1 MIKLLLLRFARFL
14 RKWWRRFFVPLSLG
28 SQMLIVDQKKR
39 VFLVRRRD
47 TKKWVFPGGGVA
59 RYEHPLDAAIRETFE
74 EAGLKLD
81 KKDVS
86 LRQCFLS
93 TYQNRLDYIFL
104 YETRIDA
111 TQHAPKFRSI
121 EIDQGDFFPLDA
133 LPADIQPGTDRR
145 LKEFVGATPCSLL
158 W

>member
-1 MIKLLLLRFARFL
+1 MMKLLLLRFARFL

-28 SQMLIVDQKKR
+28 SQMLIVDQQKR

-47 TKKWVFPGGGVA
+47 TKKWIFPGGGVA
-59 RYEHPLDAAIRETFE
+59 RHEHPLDAAIRETFE

-81 KKDVS
+81 KTGVS

-145 LKEFVGATPCSLL
+145 LKEFVGTTPCSLL